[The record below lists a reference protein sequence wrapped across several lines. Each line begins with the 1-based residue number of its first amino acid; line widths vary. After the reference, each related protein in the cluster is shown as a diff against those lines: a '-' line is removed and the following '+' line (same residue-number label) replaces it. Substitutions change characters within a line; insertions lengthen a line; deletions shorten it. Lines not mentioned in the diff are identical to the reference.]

1 MTGNAHARYQ
11 REKTKVVPVRLFLST
26 DRDILDRLDQQDNR
40 SGYIK
45 RLIREDVQKDT
56 TQPNT
61 TDDQPPRRVSC
72 TPGGIFLS
80 SRIAPGR
87 RNAHGIQTH

>member
-1 MTGNAHARYQ
+1 MIEGAKMGNNSHARYQ

-45 RLIREDVQKDT
+45 RLIREDIRRSAA
-56 TQPNT
+56 QPNT
-61 TDDQPPRRVSC
+61 TDDQPPTC
-72 TPGGIFLS
+72 
-80 SRIAPGR
+80 
-87 RNAHGIQTH
+87 N